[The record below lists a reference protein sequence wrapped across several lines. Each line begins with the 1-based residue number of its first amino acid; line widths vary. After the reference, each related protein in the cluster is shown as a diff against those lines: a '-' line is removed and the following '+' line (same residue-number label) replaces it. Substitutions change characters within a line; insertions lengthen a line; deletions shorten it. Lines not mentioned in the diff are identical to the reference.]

1 MYILKG
7 IFNKLNKSH
16 VHYNF
21 DYNLRFNRKKNLGQP
36 SKTIFSTLLKMST
49 KYDTFLLI
57 HVFKTNLSKIKI
69 KKKKENYDTRAKKKK
84 KASSRFD
91 LYFLYYSIISNKIFE
106 F

>member
-7 IFNKLNKSH
+7 IFNKLSKSH

-36 SKTIFSTLLKMST
+36 GKTIFSTLLKIPT

-69 KKKKENYDTRAKKKK
+69 KKKKKKPHRA
-84 KASSRFD
+84 
-91 LYFLYYSIISNKIFE
+91 LISIFFIIQ
-106 F
+106 

>member
-7 IFNKLNKSH
+7 IFNKLSKSH

-69 KKKKENYDTRAKKKK
+69 NKKKK
-84 KASSRFD
+84 KRIMTLEPKKKKKNLIA
-91 LYFLYYSIISNKIFE
+91 L
-106 F
+106 

>member
-7 IFNKLNKSH
+7 IFNKLSKSY

-36 SKTIFSTLLKMST
+36 GKIIFSTLLKMST
-49 KYDTFLLI
+49 KWDTFLLI

-69 KKKKENYDTRAKKKK
+69 NNKKKRIMT
-84 KASSRFD
+84 
-91 LYFLYYSIISNKIFE
+91 L
-106 F
+106 

>member
-7 IFNKLNKSH
+7 IFNKLSKSH

-36 SKTIFSTLLKMST
+36 GKIIFSTLLKMST
-49 KYDTFLLI
+49 KWDTFLLI

-69 KKKKENYDTRAKKKK
+69 NKKKKENYDTVAKKKIK
-84 KASSRFD
+84 
-91 LYFLYYSIISNKIFE
+91 
-106 F
+106 

>member
-69 KKKKENYDTRAKKKK
+69 NKKKK
-84 KASSRFD
+84 KRIMTLEPKKKKKNLIA
-91 LYFLYYSIISNKIFE
+91 L
-106 F
+106 

>member
-7 IFNKLNKSH
+7 IFNKLSKSH

-36 SKTIFSTLLKMST
+36 GKIIFSTLLKMST
-49 KYDTFLLI
+49 KWDTFLLI

-69 KKKKENYDTRAKKKK
+69 NNKKKRIMT
-84 KASSRFD
+84 
-91 LYFLYYSIISNKIFE
+91 L
-106 F
+106 